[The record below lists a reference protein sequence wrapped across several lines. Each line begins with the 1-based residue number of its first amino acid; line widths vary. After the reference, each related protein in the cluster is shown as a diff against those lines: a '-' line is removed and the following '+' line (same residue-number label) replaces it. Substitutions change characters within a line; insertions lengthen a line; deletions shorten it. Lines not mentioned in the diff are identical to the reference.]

1 MPYINILKGVEF
13 MITIFNRKEI
23 LITRD
28 LIALKKC
35 TDGLEAK
42 EIDYKVVTNSLGDPG
57 RNRGIPGMNVENA
70 YEYRVYVNK
79 KNA

>member
-13 MITIFNRKEI
+13 MITVFNRKEI

-42 EIDYKVVTNSLGDPG
+42 GIDYKVVTKSLGDPG
-57 RNRGIPGMNVENA
+57 RNRGIPGMSVENA